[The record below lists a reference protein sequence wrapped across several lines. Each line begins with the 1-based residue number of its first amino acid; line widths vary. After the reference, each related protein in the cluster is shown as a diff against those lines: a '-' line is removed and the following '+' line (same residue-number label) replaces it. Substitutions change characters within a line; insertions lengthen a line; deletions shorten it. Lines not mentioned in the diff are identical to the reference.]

1 MKTLSL
7 PRSVRRRRV
16 ATILVLLCGFGLLAI
31 GAAAEE
37 VSQRDG
43 LQQDGLLQDGLRRG
57 SQESGEKPLEVGKM
71 ILVGGDLRGE
81 LEPCGCSPEGQ
92 RAAGKTLPI
101 TPRSGCT
108 SLGSDG

>member
-7 PRSVRRRRV
+7 LRSVRRDRV
-16 ATILVLLCGFGLLAI
+16 AAILMLLCGFGLLAI
-31 GAAAEE
+31 GAGAEE

-43 LQQDGLLQDGLRRG
+43 LQQDGLQQDDLRRG
-57 SQESGEKPLEVGKM
+57 SQESGEKPLEVGRM

-92 RAAGKTLPI
+92 RAARKTLPI